1 MNFNFDRQAK
11 LTKLRVCL
19 TFIGALI
26 ATLRISVLD
35 FGITNYALFSNISAM
50 RLQLITSRVFLF
62 IFVLLC
68 SWSCGERL

>member
-19 TFIGALI
+19 TFIDTLI

-35 FGITNYALFSNISAM
+35 FGITNYALFSNISTM
-50 RLQLITSRVFLF
+50 RL
-62 IFVLLC
+62 
-68 SWSCGERL
+68 

>member
-26 ATLRISVLD
+26 ATLRILVLD

-50 RLQLITSRVFLF
+50 RL
-62 IFVLLC
+62 
-68 SWSCGERL
+68 

>member
-11 LTKLRVCL
+11 LTKLCVCL
-19 TFIGALI
+19 TFIDTLI

-50 RLQLITSRVFLF
+50 RL
-62 IFVLLC
+62 
-68 SWSCGERL
+68 